1 MTTTIPSGLGASF
14 GITTEGSVG
23 TFSTSS
29 MRWLRHDKA
38 PFGLKKTT
46 GQSVGLHQG
55 LYLEGRRRNLVQREA
70 QGTVSLDLQA
80 KQLGLVLK
88 HMLGANPSATQI
100 STSGV
105 YTQVAIPADLTG
117 LTSSIQLGVP
127 LTSGTI
133 QQFNYSGC
141 KIVDWT
147 ISVARGQ
154 LAKLDLSF
162 DAKDETTSTSYAA
175 PTFVASDVYDFSQCS
190 VLFGGTPSTS
200 TGVTSISAGAAATGL
215 ISSLTIKGTNPFKVD
230 RYGPGSQTKSEPLA
244 NNFRTIEVDFDIEW
258 GALADHY
265 TPFTNDTSFAFEA
278 KFLGGIVGSS
288 GSNHEFIDV
297 IIPAL
302 WIDDGASP
310 PVEGHDVITQ
320 HVKCVGLDNSADNQV
335 QVTLQSTD
343 SAV

>member
-1 MTTTIPSGLGASF
+1 MTTKIPSGLGASF
-14 GITTEGSVG
+14 GITTEGTVG
-23 TFSTSS
+23 TFTTSS

-38 PFGLKKTT
+38 PFGLKKTV

-55 LYLEGRRRNLVQREA
+55 LYMEGKRRNLVQREA
-70 QGTVSLDLQA
+70 QGTVSLDLQS

-100 STSGV
+100 STTGV
-105 YTQVAIPADLTG
+105 YTQTAIPADLTG
-117 LTSSIQLGVP
+117 ISSSIQLGVP

-141 KIVDWT
+141 KILDWT

-154 LAKLDLSF
+154 LAKLDLTF
-162 DAKDETTSTSYAA
+162 DAKDETTATSYAA
-175 PTFVASDVYDFSQCS
+175 PSFVAADVYDFSECA

-200 TGVTSISAGAAATGL
+200 GGVTSISSGAAATGL

-230 RYGPGSQTKSEPLA
+230 RFGPGSNTKSEPLA

-265 TPFTNDTSFAFEA
+265 TPFTNDTSLAFEA
-278 KFLGGIVGSS
+278 KFTGPIVGTS
-288 GSNHEFIDV
+288 GSNHEFVD
-297 IIPAL
+297 IILPAMY
-302 WIDDGASP
+302 IDDGASP
-310 PVEGHDVITQ
+310 PIEGPDVITQ
-320 HVKCVGLDNSADNQV
+320 HVKASVLDNGADNQC
-335 QVTLQSTD
+335 QIQYQSTD
-343 SAV
+343 SSV